1 MASKYGTVGNDY
13 IDFIGYGNSDD
24 YGFGDAGNDTMYGWD
39 GNDTLDGWTG
49 NDTLYGENGN
59 DTLLG
64 YDGSDHLYGGA
75 GNDYLYGENGYDILK
90 GGDGNDHLYGGASF
104 DDLYGGAGVDT
115 LSGGTDGSAD
125 YFYFDT
131 QDTGD
136 VYQGKADTITDF
148 TDSDQIFLKGSYS
161 YDASGTSAPGEGQ
174 YSIWQK
180 DGNFVVTYNSTSD
193 NGYHD
198 IVVKGGDPHGDISF
212 Y

>member
-64 YDGSDHLYGGA
+64 YDGQDTLYGGA

-104 DDLYGGAGVDT
+104 DDLYGGKGVDT
-115 LSGGTDGSAD
+115 LSGGNDGSAD

-148 TDSDQIFLKGSYS
+148 TDSDQIFLKGSYT

-193 NGYHD
+193 SGYHD